1 VKVLYR
7 APTNSV
13 QDNYDIESDTRMV
26 EMVIFTGLQA
36 SGKSTFFRSYF
47 AATHEH
53 ISKDRLGNKKHRQAQ
68 LIEEALQKGYP
79 VVIDNTNPTVEVRE
93 PLIRL
98 GRMYDAEITGYYF
111 ESQVRQCLERNRL
124 REGKA
129 RVPDVAIYATAKKLV
144 RPSYKEGFDKLFS
157 VRISGDSTF
166 EIREWKEVQD

>member
-1 VKVLYR
+1 
-7 APTNSV
+7 
-13 QDNYDIESDTRMV
+13 
-26 EMVIFTGLQA
+26 
-36 SGKSTFFRSYF
+36 
-47 AATHEH
+47 
-53 ISKDRLGNKKHRQAQ
+53 
-68 LIEEALQKGYP
+68 
-79 VVIDNTNPTVEVRE
+79 
-93 PLIRL
+93 
-98 GRMYDAEITGYYF
+98 MYDAEITGYYF

>member
-1 VKVLYR
+1 
-7 APTNSV
+7 
-13 QDNYDIESDTRMV
+13 M
-26 EMVIFTGLQA
+26 EMVILTGLQA
-36 SGKSTFFRSYF
+36 SGKSTFFRIYF

-53 ISKDRLGNKKHRQAQ
+53 ISKDQMRNNKHRGRTQAQ
-68 LIEEALQKGYP
+68 LIEEALQKGHA

-129 RVPDVAIYATAKKLV
+129 RVPDVAIYVTAKKLV
-144 RPSYKEGFDKLFS
+144 RPSYKEGFDKLFY
-157 VRISGDSTF
+157 VRITGDFSF
-166 EIREWKEVQD
+166 EIQEWKEVQD

>member
-1 VKVLYR
+1 
-7 APTNSV
+7 
-13 QDNYDIESDTRMV
+13 M
-26 EMVIFTGLQA
+26 EMVILTGLQA
-36 SGKSTFFRSYF
+36 SGKSTFFRIYF

-53 ISKDRLGNKKHRQAQ
+53 ISKDQMRNNKHRGRTQAQ
-68 LIEEALQKGYP
+68 LIEEALQKGHS

-129 RVPDVAIYATAKKLV
+129 RVPDVAIYVTARKLV
-144 RPSYKEGFDKLFS
+144 RPSYNEGFDKLFS
-157 VRISGDSTF
+157 VRTSRDSTF
-166 EIREWKEVQD
+166 EIQEWKENRMNHA

>member
-1 VKVLYR
+1 ME
-7 APTNSV
+7 
-13 QDNYDIESDTRMV
+13 I
-26 EMVIFTGLQA
+26 VILTGLQA
-36 SGKSTFFRSYF
+36 SGKSTFFRIYL

-53 ISKDRLGNKKHRQAQ
+53 ISKDQMRNNKHRGRTQAQ
-68 LIEEALQKGYP
+68 LIEEALQKGHS

-129 RVPDVAIYATAKKLV
+129 RVPDVAIYVTAKKLV
-144 RPSYKEGFDKLFS
+144 RPSYNEGFDKLFS
-157 VRISGDSTF
+157 VRITGDSTF
-166 EIREWKEVQD
+166 EIQEWKEDRMNHG

>member
-1 VKVLYR
+1 ME
-7 APTNSV
+7 
-13 QDNYDIESDTRMV
+13 I
-26 EMVIFTGLQA
+26 VILTGLQA
-36 SGKSTFFRSYF
+36 SGKSTFFRIYF

-53 ISKDRLGNKKHRQAQ
+53 ISKDQMRNNKHRGRTQAQ
-68 LIEEALQKGYP
+68 LIEEALQKGHS

-129 RVPDVAIYATAKKLV
+129 RVPDVAIYVTAKKLV
-144 RPSYKEGFDKLFS
+144 RPSYNEGFDKLFS
-157 VRISGDSTF
+157 VRITGDSTF
-166 EIREWKEVQD
+166 EIQEWKEDRMNHG